1 MNPYLAIVFLLI
13 GSAFFSSSEIA
24 YASAN
29 KSRLKKAAESG
40 DKKGKW
46 AQEISEHYDKTLTA
60 VLIGNNLVNIAS
72 SSVATVIAMALVG
85 DAGVAVAT
93 AVMTILLL
101 IFGEIVPKQLAKQFC
116 DSYAL
121 AVSPIMKV
129 VLLITRPFV
138 WLFGK
143 IIHVISKSWAWAKTD
158 TSITYEDL
166 VTIIETVEEEGVI
179 DEDCSELLQSAIE
192 FDETEVQEI
201 STHRVEMTALDI
213 NDSTKEIIETALNS
227 EYSRIPVFEDT
238 IDNIIGILPVNLLL
252 KELLDTD
259 HPDIK
264 EMLQEPLFVPQTK
277 KLPEV
282 LDLMQRSKIHMA
294 IVTDDHGGTL
304 GIVTMEDILEELVGE
319 IWDETDTIEEEILQV
334 SENEFLADGSMM
346 LNDFLEYFEIE
357 DPELDDYIITVNG
370 WITEILDDYPKVN
383 DSFDYKNYHIIIEET
398 DDLVVSSLKVIR
410 TETKD
415 KDDEEAL

>member
-1 MNPYLAIVFLLI
+1 MRFFQLLFWPITFVIKKMMNGL
-13 GSAFFSSSEIA
+13 
-24 YASAN
+24 N
-29 KSRLKKAAESG
+29 KSLSKRSKEDEVTDDELIEMV
-40 DKKGKW
+40 D
-46 AQEISEHYDKTLTA
+46 TL
-60 VLIGNNLVNIAS
+60 
-72 SSVATVIAMALVG
+72 
-85 DAGVAVAT
+85 
-93 AVMTILLL
+93 
-101 IFGEIVPKQLAKQFC
+101 
-116 DSYAL
+116 
-121 AVSPIMKV
+121 
-129 VLLITRPFV
+129 
-138 WLFGK
+138 
-143 IIHVISKSWAWAKTD
+143 
-158 TSITYEDL
+158 
-166 VTIIETVEEEGVI
+166 EEQGLI
-179 DEDCSELLQSAIE
+179 DEDTQELITNAIDFVDVDAVEIMVHRTDFFAFNIEDDINELL
-192 FDETEVQEI
+192 
-201 STHRVEMTALDI
+201 
-213 NDSTKEIIETALNS
+213 NDPDLLN
-227 EYSRIPVFEDT
+227 YSRIPVYEET

-259 HPDIK
+259 QPDIN

>member
-1 MNPYLAIVFLLI
+1 MNPYLAIVLLLI

-101 IFGEIVPKQLAKQFC
+101 IFVEIVPKQLAKQFC

-259 HPDIK
+259 QPDIK

-415 KDDEEAL
+415 NDDEEAL

>member
-1 MNPYLAIVFLLI
+1 MNPYLAIVLLLI

-259 HPDIK
+259 QPDIK

-415 KDDEEAL
+415 NDDEEAL

>member
-1 MNPYLAIVFLLI
+1 M
-13 GSAFFSSSEIA
+13 
-24 YASAN
+24 
-29 KSRLKKAAESG
+29 KKAAESG

-101 IFGEIVPKQLAKQFC
+101 IFGEIIPKQLAKQFC

-121 AVSPIMKV
+121 MISPIMKI
-129 VLLITRPFV
+129 VLIITRPFV

-213 NDSTKEIIETALNS
+213 NDSTEEIIETALNS

-238 IDNIIGILPVNLLL
+238 IDNINGILPVNLLL

-259 HPDIK
+259 QPDIN

-334 SENEFLADGSMM
+334 SENEFLTDGSMM

>member
-1 MNPYLAIVFLLI
+1 MNPYLAIVLLLI

-101 IFGEIVPKQLAKQFC
+101 IFGEIIPKQLAKQFC

-121 AVSPIMKV
+121 AISPIMKV

-166 VTIIETVEEEGVI
+166 VTIIEAVEEEGVI

-213 NDSTKEIIETALNS
+213 NDSTEEIIETALNS

-238 IDNIIGILPVNLLL
+238 IDNIVGILPVNLLL

-259 HPDIK
+259 HPNIM

-319 IWDETDTIEEEILQV
+319 IWDETDTIEEEIIQV
-334 SENEFLADGSMM
+334 SENEYLADGSMM

-357 DPELDDYIITVNG
+357 DPELEDYIITVNG
-370 WITEILDDYPKVN
+370 WVTEILDDYPKVN
-383 DSFDYKNYHIIIEET
+383 DSFDYKNYHILIEET

-410 TETKD
+410 TEPIEKE
-415 KDDEEAL
+415 DEEAL